1 MLTRAGSEASQGISP
16 DKIGKRKA
24 TEYWFLIL
32 ACIPRILVLPLSLSE
47 GNMGRNDRV
56 NNANKRRRAL
66 EERQALTL
74 KEVAMITPENG
85 KGMCYVK

>member
-1 MLTRAGSEASQGISP
+1 
-16 DKIGKRKA
+16 
-24 TEYWFLIL
+24 
-32 ACIPRILVLPLSLSE
+32 
-47 GNMGRNDRV
+47 MGRNDRV

-74 KEVAMITPENG
+74 KEVAMITLANG